1 MSLYKYLYSLC
12 DRPRTV
18 AAALFFALFSAS
30 LMIAGILFVFQVFL
44 NLETQLNREIAKVDQ
59 LDSAFHT
66 TMVALN
72 SHNSTEAC
80 SPEFHHWLSTI
91 AFLPDG
97 IHEILYSDKDQSC
110 SVSRG
115 KIPEGIELGKAD
127 LVRRDLGYQ
136 FWLDRDLGVIGYPGL
151 QGTFL
156 REGNFL
162 LVLPPLKAQQTW
174 LHGQKQEYVTPTKD
188 GTWLHRGGAASLKDK
203 YPDVQTAQA
212 GFSATDWAFW
222 GFKCDRFNLVCVMV
236 EAPVTGLIVAN
247 SQTILVG
254 LVLMLTI
261 VWSLTQAAKT
271 KFLSMMSLPSRFVRT
286 MSEDSLVCH
295 YQPILSLESGEI
307 EGVEVLVRWRD
318 LDGSLVYPDQFLPV
332 VEKRNLS
339 RILTEIVIKNAVSD
353 LKNIP
358 FAVERPR
365 VNINV
370 FPQDFDARWLIKL
383 LMPLQTGTYNFQPV
397 VEIVE
402 TSDLPLEQTREAI
415 ALLRASG
422 IETYIDDFGVGYS
435 SIHYLSGL
443 GADGVKLDRFFAMA
457 PDDSLSS
464 KLLFSAIE
472 MISKTGQR
480 LVVEGVETKAKMMS
494 LRATNKVHQLQGY
507 GISPP
512 VAVDRLAAFLEEF
525 RYSHD
530 QATAFHPKAI
540 SDISAAFK

>member
-1 MSLYKYLYSLC
+1 MRLYRYLYSLC
-12 DRPRTV
+12 DRPKTV
-18 AAALFFALFSAS
+18 VVAVFFALFSAM
-30 LMIAGILFVFQVFL
+30 LMIAGTLFVFQVFL
-44 NLETQLNREIAKVDQ
+44 NLETQLDREIAKVDQ
-59 LDSAFHT
+59 LDSAFDT

-72 SHNSTEAC
+72 AHNNSEAC
-80 SPEFHHWLSTI
+80 SSEFHHWLSTI

-97 IHEILYSDKDQSC
+97 IHEIIYSDKQQSC

-115 KIPEGIELGKAD
+115 KIPDGIELGKAD
-127 LVRRDLGYQ
+127 LVRPDLGYQ

-151 QGTFL
+151 QGSFVK
-156 REGNFL
+156 EGNFL
-162 LVLPPLKAQQTW
+162 LVLPPLKAQETW
-174 LHGQKQEYVTPTKD
+174 LHGQKQEYITPTND
-188 GTWLHRGGAASLKDK
+188 GEWLHRGGATGLKDK
-203 YPDVQTAQA
+203 YPDIQTAQA
-212 GFSATDWAFW
+212 GFSASDWAFW
-222 GFKCDRFNLVCVMV
+222 GFKCDGFNLVCVIV
-236 EAPVTGLIVAN
+236 EAPVSGLLSAY
-247 SQTILVG
+247 SQTIIFG
-254 LVLMLTI
+254 LALMLTI
-261 VWSLTQAAKT
+261 VWTLTQAAKA

-286 MSEDSLVCH
+286 MSEDSLICH
-295 YQPILSLESGEI
+295 YQPILSLENGEI

-353 LKNIP
+353 LKNIR

-383 LMPLQTGTYNFQPV
+383 LMPLQTGPYNFQPV

-402 TSDLPLEQTREAI
+402 TSDLPLESTREAI
-415 ALLRASG
+415 ALLRANG

-457 PDDSLSS
+457 PEDSLSS

-512 VAVDRLAAFLEEF
+512 VAVDRLAVFLEEF
-525 RYSHD
+525 QHD
-530 QATAFHPKAI
+530 LDKASTFHPKAI
-540 SDISAAFK
+540 SEISAAFK